1 MSNPVY
7 IIALNNDK
15 IKDSKLVIRFFESNA
30 ADFDLEHKVFEIAS
44 KNGYA
49 PQMIDSDM
57 LTYRVEKFEGIPL
70 ETK

>member
-7 IIALNNDK
+7 IIAISNDK